1 MKVKLFK
8 TNSSNQNISYIGDR
22 LLSKKQAVEIL
33 AISERTLDR
42 ILARGKLTK
51 VRVGG
56 CVRLMANEIDAV
68 VKGIK
73 SL

>member
-1 MKVKLFK
+1 MKVKPFK
-8 TNSSNQNISYIGDR
+8 TNSSNQNTSYVADQ
-22 LLSKKQAVEIL
+22 LLSKKQVAEIL
-33 AISERTLDR
+33 AVSERTLDR

-51 VRVGG
+51 VKVGG

-73 SL
+73 SV

>member
-33 AISERTLDR
+33 AISERTLDQFWPE
-42 ILARGKLTK
+42 
-51 VRVGG
+51 V
-56 CVRLMANEIDAV
+56 
-68 VKGIK
+68 
-73 SL
+73 SLPK

>member
-1 MKVKLFK
+1 MDRVRGV
-8 TNSSNQNISYIGDR
+8 GDQ
-22 LLSKKQAVEIL
+22 LLTKKEVAEIL
-33 AISERTLDR
+33 AVSERTLDR

-51 VRVGG
+51 VKVGG

-73 SL
+73 SV

>member
-1 MKVKLFK
+1 MDRVWGV
-8 TNSSNQNISYIGDR
+8 GDQ
-22 LLSKKQAVEIL
+22 LLTKKEVAGIL
-33 AISERTLDR
+33 AVSERTLDR

-51 VRVGG
+51 VKVGG

-73 SL
+73 SV

>member
-1 MKVKLFK
+1 MDRVRGV
-8 TNSSNQNISYIGDR
+8 GDQ
-22 LLSKKQAVEIL
+22 LLTKKEVAGIL
-33 AISERTLDR
+33 AVSERTLDR

-51 VRVGG
+51 VKVGG

-73 SL
+73 SV